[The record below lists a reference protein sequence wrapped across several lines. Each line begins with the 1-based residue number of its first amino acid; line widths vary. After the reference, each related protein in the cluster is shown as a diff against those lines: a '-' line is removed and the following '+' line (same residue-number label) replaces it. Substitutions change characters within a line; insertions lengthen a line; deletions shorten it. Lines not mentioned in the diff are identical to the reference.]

1 MQCSRCNSPFSEIRS
16 NRTRFNRAKSK
27 YLTSAYRPAPALP
40 NGTIDAS
47 WVSEVGDDTDLA
59 PGTFLQT
66 YKSILF
72 ICAISG
78 MFCASAIIY
87 LGYSVLHLGIVGV
100 PFLVIFAAGL
110 ALSIGLPFKMLKEHA
125 VITRG

>member
-1 MQCSRCNSPFSEIRS
+1 L
-16 NRTRFNRAKSK
+16 NRAKIK
-27 YLTSAYRPAPALP
+27 HQANTYHPAPPPP

-47 WVSEVGDDTDLA
+47 WVSAVGDDSDLA

-72 ICAISG
+72 LCAISG

-87 LGYSVLHLGIVGV
+87 LGHSVLHLGIVGV